1 MKSFIL
7 KVHDMVN
14 EVFIYRTVFMTR
26 PDVQTSYPPVFDSK
40 IY

>member
-14 EVFIYRTVFMTR
+14 EVTR
-26 PDVQTSYPPVFDSK
+26 PDVQTSYPPVK
-40 IY
+40 YIKT